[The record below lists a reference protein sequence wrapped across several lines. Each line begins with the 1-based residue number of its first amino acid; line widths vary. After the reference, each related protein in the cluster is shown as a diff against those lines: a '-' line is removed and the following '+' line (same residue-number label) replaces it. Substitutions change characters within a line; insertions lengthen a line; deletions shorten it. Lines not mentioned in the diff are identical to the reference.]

1 LETPVP
7 QLPTACIIGAG
18 PCGLTTAKALRERGL
33 PFDCFELA
41 DEVGGVWYYKSPT
54 GNSAAYRDLHIN
66 TSKTRMQF
74 SDYPMPAEW
83 PNFCHHSLVFE
94 YFKGYCDHFDLRR
107 HITFNTGVEHA
118 TRGDDGVWTLR
129 LSNGET
135 RRYDALFVCNGH
147 HWDPQWP
154 EPPFPGHFNGRVIHS
169 HDFKG
174 DEDFRGKRVVVLG
187 IGNSALDIA
196 VDLSYLADRVF
207 LSTRRGAHIIPKYIL
222 GRPLDAWVVPGVPL
236 PLAQAFLRLL
246 LALHVGSYE
255 KFGLPKPA
263 HGLLASHP
271 AISSA
276 VLDRLA
282 HRDIVPKPN
291 IAALDGD
298 RVRFVDGSEE
308 PADLVIYC
316 TGYKVS
322 FPFFDPG
329 FLQAPGNDLPLY
341 LRMFHPDLPN
351 LFFIGLFQ
359 PLGAIFPIA
368 EVQARL
374 AAEYLA
380 GRCHLP
386 APDAMRVRMARE
398 QAAMRARYYESRR
411 HTMQVDF
418 HPFLSEL
425 RRELRH
431 GARRAAAAGNALPV
445 PPRAQAPAALPGGG

>member
-1 LETPVP
+1 MSN
-7 QLPTACIIGAG
+7 LPKSCIIGAG
-18 PCGLTTAKALRERGL
+18 PSGLTTAKALLKRGL

-54 GNSAAYRDLHIN
+54 GKSAAYRDLHIN
-66 TSKTRMQF
+66 TSKTLMQF

-83 PNFCHHSLVFE
+83 PNFCHHSLVFD
-94 YFKGYCDHFDLRR
+94 YFKSYCDHFDLRR

-118 TRGDDGVWTLR
+118 ARGEDGVWTVR

-154 EPPFPGHFNGRVIHS
+154 DPPFPGHFDGTVMHS

-187 IGNSALDIA
+187 LGNSALDVA
-196 VDLSYLADRVF
+196 VDLSYAADRVY

-222 GRPLDAWVVPGVPL
+222 GRPLDAWVVPWVPL
-236 PLAQAFLRLL
+236 PLAQGLMRLL
-246 LALHVGSYE
+246 LAVHVGSYE
-255 KFGLPKPA
+255 KYGLPKPDHA
-263 HGLLASHP
+263 LLSSHP

-276 VLDRLA
+276 ALDRLA
-282 HRDIVPKPN
+282 HRDIIPKPN
-291 IAALDGD
+291 IAELAVD
-298 RVRFVDGSEE
+298 RVRFADGSEE
-308 PADLVIYC
+308 QADVVIYC

-322 FPFFDPG
+322 FPFFDPD
-329 FLQAPGNDLPLY
+329 FIAARDNDLPLY
-341 LRMFHPDLPN
+341 LRMFHPDIPN
-351 LFFIGLFQ
+351 VFFIGLFQ

-368 EVQARL
+368 EEQARL
-374 AAEYLA
+374 AGEYLA

-386 APDAMRVRMARE
+386 TPDAMRARIE
-398 QAAMRARYYESRR
+398 RERAAMRARYYQSKR

-418 HPFLSEL
+418 HAFLRQL
-425 RRELRH
+425 RREARD
-431 GARRAAAAGNALPV
+431 GARRARAANHALPV
-445 PPRAQAPAALPGGG
+445 PPRAATPSATAGAA